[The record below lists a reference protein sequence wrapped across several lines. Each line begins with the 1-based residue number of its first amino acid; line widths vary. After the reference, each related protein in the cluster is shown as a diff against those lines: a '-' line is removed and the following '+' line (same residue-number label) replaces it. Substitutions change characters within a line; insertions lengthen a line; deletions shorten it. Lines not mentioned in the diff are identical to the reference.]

1 MASINATQSLAA
13 ALAAAQR
20 RDQGHS
26 NIFVDRLATALAIPA
41 NDQSYLDD
49 EGDDDLD
56 LPMLV
61 QGNRALVPATYAP
74 VSPGREGRAAL
85 IGFGLG
91 LALLVPIGMVMSYRL
106 ADTATVQGGS
116 AVSAT
121 IQSLAPLP
129 AVTEEAV
136 IRTTR
141 RPTQVESG
149 IQLSPVTPA
158 VAAVPPVEAVPT
170 VAPVE
175 PAAKPAAKP
184 WVPAAPP
191 PADHLTEGMD
201 LIAKGDIEAAR
212 RVLQPGAVDGN
223 PEYLM
228 ALAETFDPNM
238 LAAWSARGATADVMR
253 ARALYQSALTKGAN
267 KARQRL
273 EALD

>member
-74 VSPGREGRAAL
+74 VSRGREGRAAL

-106 ADTATVQGGS
+106 ADTAIVQGGS
-116 AVSAT
+116 VVSAT
-121 IQSLAPLP
+121 IQSLAPL
-129 AVTEEAV
+129 AAATEEAV
-136 IRTTR
+136 IKTTR

-158 VAAVPPVEAVPT
+158 VVAVPPVEAVPT

-175 PAAKPAAKP
+175 PAAKP